1 VTADQ
6 ELRWKR
12 VTSRGEKTDDD
23 QTLEEFQEFEKTS
36 ETEKAIPE
44 IGKVADFTIKND
56 STMDDLLWQ
65 VDDAMKKI
73 LKKRCN

>member
-1 VTADQ
+1 
-6 ELRWKR
+6 
-12 VTSRGEKTDDD
+12 
-23 QTLEEFQEFEKTS
+23 LEEFQEFEKTS

-56 STMDDLLWQ
+56 GTMDDLLWQ